1 MELLHREDML
11 EMLKRPESPA
21 VTIYLPT
28 HRTGDTEADP
38 IRFRHVLDE
47 AENRLVETG
56 VRAPVARKMLAPGR
70 NLLPD
75 GLFWQHQEEGMV
87 CFITPSSFR
96 YYTLPFTVPETV
108 VVADDYHIR
117 PLLPLL
123 ENDGIYYL
131 LSLSLNNTSLFQAR
145 RLVSR
150 EIPLPEELRNMV
162 DANQHDDSEKS
173 LQYHT
178 TGPGPAIFHGQSD
191 PDNFNKAHITHF
203 LQKLSREL
211 EKILATER
219 APLVVAGVENI
230 RTMFRGE
237 CAYAH
242 ILEEGIEGNPERMT
256 PEKLHAAAW
265 ETVSQYFGRQ
275 REQVLSQYLN
285 ASGPERSVK
294 GLESVLFA
302 AEDGRVAALFLTE
315 TLEARGTI
323 DRMQRKIEIDP
334 NPVSDNT
341 DLVEYSVRQT
351 LMTGG
356 DVYVLTPEELPDA
369 AEISAMLRY

>member
-1 MELLHREDML
+1 MELLHREDL
-11 EMLKRPESPA
+11 LKMLKKPESPA

-38 IRFRHVLDE
+38 IRFRNVLDE
-47 AENRLVETG
+47 AENRLIENG
-56 VRAPVARKMLAPGR
+56 VRAPVARQMLVPGR

-75 GLFWQHQEEGMV
+75 GLFWQHQEEGMA

-96 YYTLPFTVPETV
+96 YYTLPFTVPEKV

-131 LSLSLNNTSLFQAR
+131 LSLSLNSAALFQAR
-145 RLVSR
+145 KLFGR
-150 EIPLPEELRNMV
+150 EVPLPEEVRNMSN
-162 DANQHDDSEKS
+162 ANRHDDSEKS

-178 TGPGPAIFHGQSD
+178 TGPGPAVFHGQAD
-191 PDNFNKAHITHF
+191 PDDYNEVHVINY

-211 EKILATER
+211 EKILATDR

-230 RTMFRGE
+230 RTMFREE

-242 ILEEGIEGNPERMT
+242 ILTEGIEGNPDRMT
-256 PEKLHAAAW
+256 PEKLQATAW
-265 ETVSQYFGRQ
+265 ETVSQYFGGQ
-275 REQVLSQYLN
+275 RREVLSKYLN
-285 ASGPERSVK
+285 DFRPERSVN
-294 GLESVLFA
+294 GLEPVLFA
-302 AEDGRVAALFLTE
+302 AEDGRVTALFLTE

-323 DRMQRKIEIDP
+323 DRMERKIEINSDP
-334 NPVSDNT
+334 DSDNV

-356 DVYVLTPEELPDA
+356 NVYVLTPEELPDA
-369 AEISAMLRY
+369 AEIAAMLRY